1 MDELKPDT
9 SARRPTRPRKASSA
23 HKVPVSLQY
32 MMMGIGILVLL
43 LLGIGS
49 ALKSPDSGSE
59 KSAQQ
64 PAAPATGGS
73 TGDSEKNIDLSGSS
87 SMSWQSDQPTTTENS
102 APATGQPASPQDV
115 SVPPISPTPTD
126 APQTQ
131 TPANQQRVELLGD
144 LSNALSNYQG
154 QVDAAAQAGQGGSS
168 LPTDA
173 TTVAPS
179 GETPR

>member
-9 SARRPTRPRKASSA
+9 SERRPTRPRKASSA
-23 HKVPVSLQY
+23 HKVPVSLQH

-43 LLGIGS
+43 LGIGS
-49 ALKSPDSGSE
+49 ALKSADSGSE

-73 TGDSEKNIDLSGSS
+73 TGDGEKNIDLSGFS

-144 LSNALSNYQG
+144 LSNALSNYQE
-154 QVDAAAQAGQGGSS
+154 QVDAAAQAGQDGSS